1 MATLSELI
9 IGHPEISSFADLEDI
24 IARIAGAGEIHL
36 YLDIRPEYVDT
47 PRDWQQRL
55 EIVFYRAERR
65 TE

>member
-1 MATLSELI
+1 MAILSELI
-9 IGHPEISSFADLEDI
+9 IGHPDISSFSELEDVVTGL
-24 IARIAGAGEIHL
+24 ARAGEIHL

>member
-9 IGHPEISSFADLEDI
+9 IGHPEISSFGELEDV
-24 IARIAGAGEIHL
+24 IAGIAQGGEIHL

-55 EIVFYRAERR
+55 EIVFYNAERR
-65 TE
+65 PK